1 MSQDGSTAPQ
11 RNAHLLRLSGNIFRT
26 IDTRFEIP
34 IKSETLT
41 NLAL

>member
-11 RNAHLLRLSGNIFRT
+11 RNAHLLSGNIFRT

-41 NLAL
+41 TNLAL